1 MTTKLKNAG
10 LKTIQEAM
18 HRLIDGE
25 VLYITD
31 NDTIRVDPEGFSSML
46 ESPNTT
52 PLSDVQTW
60 QVKKEWWETL
70 KDGPILCWLNSVD
83 SRRKEIAAYIS
94 LVRSDGQYL
103 SDTGTVWR
111 FATPVNPEE
120 CYND

>member
-70 KDGPILCWLNSVD
+70 KDGPILCWLNSID
-83 SRRKEIAAYIS
+83 SHRKEIATYIS
-94 LVRSDGQYL
+94 LVRPDGQYL
-103 SDTGTVWR
+103 SVTGTVWR